1 MKHADSLLSA
11 RSCFGSQGINSL
23 CLKKF
28 ATYIQQGFTLI
39 ELMIVVT
46 IIGILAAI
54 AIPQYQ
60 TYIAKSQVTR
70 AMGEASYVKNE
81 IENCLNVGKTAV
93 GPNPNDCDP
102 HAVGSDILFGAS
114 QSATPLALG
123 FIGGVPQATIGTPT
137 TVIARFGNNAAQVLQ
152 AGQTVGHAM
161 QTARGNAPHRWL
173 QTLINLLAALS

>member
-1 MKHADSLLSA
+1 MKYANVLNLRRSANWPGIDSLL
-11 RSCFGSQGINSL
+11 
-23 CLKKF
+23 LKRFSKD
-28 ATYIQQGFTLI
+28 AQHGFTLI
-39 ELMIVVT
+39 ELMIVVA

-60 TYIAKSQVTR
+60 TYIAKSQATR

-81 IENCLNVGKTAV
+81 IENCMNTGKTAV

-114 QSATPLALG
+114 QSATPLPPG

-152 AGQTVGHAM
+152 AGQTIVW
-161 QTARGNAPHRWL
+161 TRNANGSWECTSPL
-173 QTLINLLAALS
+173 VANTYKPAGCP

>member
-1 MKHADSLLSA
+1 MKYANVSNLRAWSNWHEIDGLL
-11 RSCFGSQGINSL
+11 
-23 CLKKF
+23 LKRFSKD
-28 ATYIQQGFTLI
+28 AQHGFTLI

-114 QSATPLALG
+114 QSATPLPPG
-123 FIGGVPQATIGTPT
+123 FIGGVPQATIGSPT
-137 TVIARFGNNAAQVLQ
+137 TVIARFGNNAAQILQ
-152 AGQTVGHAM
+152 AGQTVVWTRSSSGSWECTSPLVA
-161 QTARGNAPHRWL
+161 NAYKPVGCP
-173 QTLINLLAALS
+173 